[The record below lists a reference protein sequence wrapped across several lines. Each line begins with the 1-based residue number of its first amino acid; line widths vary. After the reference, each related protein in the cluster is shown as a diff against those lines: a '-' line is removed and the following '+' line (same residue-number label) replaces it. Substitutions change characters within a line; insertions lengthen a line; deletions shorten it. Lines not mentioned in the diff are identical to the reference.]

1 MFFSGLNHALRS
13 PIFPFTQPLLKY
25 GVILRVP
32 SEILNPWIGLSD
44 LMRLFYSKKLFN
56 IIYMIFIYSPVLKN
70 VAIWKY
76 IGIIYIFS
84 FLIRGT
90 LFEEKIKG
98 VYISFIFRVV
108 CVYIYIKPLKSEAIH
123 ETGLSGNVVASFF
136 PLIIFI
142 LLCFNVL
149 STVLR
154 ENRLADFLYMYIYI
168 YIMFLYFLAIR
179 F

>member
-1 MFFSGLNHALRS
+1 MYSSIFATFVFCLFVCFPFCVLCRGKSRALRS

-44 LMRLFYSKKLFN
+44 LMRPFYSKKLFN

-98 VYISFIFRVV
+98 VYISFIFRVDGYIYVCV
-108 CVYIYIKPLKSEAIH
+108 CVYIYICI
-123 ETGLSGNVVASFF
+123 
-136 PLIIFI
+136 
-142 LLCFNVL
+142 
-149 STVLR
+149 
-154 ENRLADFLYMYIYI
+154 YIYI
-168 YIMFLYFLAIR
+168 YNVSIFLS
-179 F
+179 